1 MSWDTIFDDFFEVP
15 FSPRRQSQMLRRL
28 DAEVER
34 LRASDRVTRRDESAS
49 QSDLR
54 AEVEV
59 LHPNFAR
66 SLLLLQ
72 ALTTTLLRKQLITRE
87 ELQALIKEIDLLDGE
102 PDSSLDPAA
111 LPGMQPRRSPESLEG
126 MALRALQE
134 GDSTSPR
141 EFLKQLENRDE
152 PRE

>member
-15 FSPRRQSQMLRRL
+15 LSPRRQKQMLRRL

-34 LRASDRVTRRDESAS
+34 LRASERVTRRDETTSHN
-49 QSDLR
+49 DLR

-59 LHPNFAR
+59 LHANFAR

-72 ALTTTLLRKQLITRE
+72 ALTTTLLRKQLISRE
-87 ELQALIKEIDLLDGE
+87 ELQALIKEIDLLDGCARQR
-102 PDSSLDPAA
+102 PR
-111 LPGMQPRRSPESLEG
+111 PRRPARHAAPPLARESGSTRPARL
-126 MALRALQE
+126 AE

-141 EFLKQLENRDE
+141 EFLKQLENRE
-152 PRE
+152 QPNP